1 MVTTTI
7 LAIVTDLMFQ
17 SRLREQAQALG
28 HKLMVAD
35 TESAVREAL
44 ATKPS
49 LVILDL
55 HASAID
61 WRSAI
66 GMAKQSG
73 VPVLAFGRHTE
84 AQLLRAARDAGCD
97 RVVARST
104 LFEELPQLIEQ
115 LTRAK
120 AGGAGA

>member
-17 SRLREQAQALG
+17 SRVQQHAQALG
-28 HKLMVAD
+28 HKLLMAD

-55 HASAID
+55 HAGAID
-61 WRSAI
+61 WRSAV

-84 AQLLRAARDAGCD
+84 AQLLRAAREAGCD

-104 LFEELPQLIEQ
+104 LVEELPQLIEQ
-115 LTRAK
+115 LIRAK

>member
-17 SRLREQAQALG
+17 SRLQERARALG
-28 HKLMVAD
+28 HTLVVAG
-35 TESAVREAL
+35 TESALREAL

-55 HASAID
+55 HADAIG
-61 WRSAI
+61 WRSAA

-73 VPVLAFGRHTE
+73 VPILAFGRHTE
-84 AQLLRAARDAGCD
+84 AQLLRAAREAGCD

-115 LTRAK
+115 LRGE
-120 AGGAGA
+120 GGDGA